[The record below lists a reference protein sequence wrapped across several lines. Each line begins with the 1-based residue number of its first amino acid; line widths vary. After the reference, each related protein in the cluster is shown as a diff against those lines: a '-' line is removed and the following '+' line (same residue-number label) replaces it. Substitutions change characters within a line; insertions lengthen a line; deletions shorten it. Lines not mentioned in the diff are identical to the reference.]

1 MALGVD
7 HAYVTITSARSCVA
21 QVVGHYINELTSL
34 SPVDVQ
40 VVCVTDVRVNAT
52 NFVFLM
58 VLIFSTSSTLRL
70 PLPRQ
75 LARTYAGFVC
85 ERSQNSALSEPASHF
100 RIQFKSFSLLTIVS
114 KSSWAERWAFT
125 KVLARRTLRAQLST
139 VWWCFYG
146 IWSDSH
152 WSAGRGDF

>member
-7 HAYVTITSARSCVA
+7 HAYVTITSARSCVS

-58 VLIFSTSSTLRL
+58 VLIDNIL
-70 PLPRQ
+70 
-75 LARTYAGFVC
+75 
-85 ERSQNSALSEPASHF
+85 
-100 RIQFKSFSLLTIVS
+100 
-114 KSSWAERWAFT
+114 
-125 KVLARRTLRAQLST
+125 
-139 VWWCFYG
+139 
-146 IWSDSH
+146 D
-152 WSAGRGDF
+152 